1 MITITIHRKNDFI
14 LGVKLSGHARFADYG
29 KDIVCAGVSSIL
41 TTTVNAILRFN
52 EKAIQIEDQGNFIL
66 NVLENDEITQTLL
79 ENMICEFQELEE
91 SYPKNVKL
99 KEDIETC

>member
-1 MITITIHRKNDFI
+1 MITIQVNRKNGFI
-14 LGVKLSGHARFADYG
+14 NKVKLSGHAKFADYG

-41 TTTVNAILRFN
+41 TTTVNAILKFD
-52 EKAIQIEDQGNFIL
+52 EKAITLEDQGSFLID
-66 NVLENDEITQTLL
+66 VVKDDKITQTLL